1 MPIYFGI
8 PVRVEEAIRILNL
21 NLEKITEEVIKQ
33 KYYSDYTFVEVANKY
48 LKNIS
53 IIQIYYL
60 DKGMCVCGFIIVEH
74 TDVWYKFINVDEF
87 TIKLLNLKL
96 LFQTEIEKINGNL
109 SEVTLEYMEGE
120 PKIIKNP
127 IPYILEWH

>member
-87 TIKLLNLKL
+87 TIKLLNLKS